1 MLIKVKN
8 SSDIPEEFVCNGNKV
23 INSKDIANGFNDFF
37 VNIGPKLA
45 NKIEKPN
52 NACIYDYM
60 GSKNCNTIFLEVVT
74 SQELGTIVNKL
85 KNKTSFDAD
94 GVNMS
99 VVKNIYHVIADPLTF
114 ICNLSLT
121 SGVFP
126 DKMKIAK
133 VIPLFKS
140 GDKNVYTNYRP
151 VSLLPQFSKV
161 LEKVFS
167 KRLNNFLEKYEL
179 LSNSQYGFRNKRST
193 SQALL
198 HLTEK
203 LTKSLDN
210 KSITVGVFIDLKKA
224 FDTIDHSLVLN
235 KLEYY
240 GIRGVTLNWLQSYL
254 SNRKQFVTVNGIE
267 SKNLNV
273 KCGVPQGSILG
284 PILFILYIND
294 ICNCSKI
301 MNFILFADDTN
312 SFLTGSDVNELCVKV
327 TSELEKL
334 KIWFRL
340 NKLSL
345 NVSKTNFMIFCK
357 KKIQTNCSIYFDGE
371 RIERVSETKFLGII
385 IDDKLSWKNH
395 VSYLCKKLQKSMGI
409 LRKVKYLLKS
419 STLLTL
425 YNSLFLPYM
434 MYCCEVWGK
443 AVNVCIN
450 KIVVLQKK
458 VIRIVNKCKWDEHT
472 SPIFKRLK
480 LLKFKDIV
488 NLSISVILYKA
499 KHNMLPRNLQDEFII
514 KNNSCKTR
522 QCGKFYVKYR
532 RANLKA
538 NTPSIYGV
546 SLFNSLPI
554 DIINSASLSQFKK
567 LVKNYFLEK
576 YEY

>member
-1 MLIKVKN
+1 M
-8 SSDIPEEFVCNGNKV
+8 
-23 INSKDIANGFNDFF
+23 
-37 VNIGPKLA
+37 
-45 NKIEKPN
+45 
-52 NACIYDYM
+52 
-60 GSKNCNTIFLEVVT
+60 
-74 SQELGTIVNKL
+74 
-85 KNKTSFDAD
+85 
-94 GVNMS
+94 
-99 VVKNIYHVIADPLTF
+99 
-114 ICNLSLT
+114 
-121 SGVFP
+121 
-126 DKMKIAK
+126 
-133 VIPLFKS
+133 
-140 GDKNVYTNYRP
+140 
-151 VSLLPQFSKV
+151 
-161 LEKVFS
+161 
-167 KRLNNFLEKYEL
+167 
-179 LSNSQYGFRNKRST
+179 
-193 SQALL
+193 
-198 HLTEK
+198 
-203 LTKSLDN
+203 
-210 KSITVGVFIDLKKA
+210 GVFIDLKKA
-224 FDTIDHSLVLN
+224 FDTIDHSLLLN

-240 GIRGVTLNWLQSYL
+240 GIRGVALNWLQSYL
-254 SNRKQFVTVNGIE
+254 SNRKQFVTVNGID

-312 SFLTGSDVNELCVKV
+312 SFLTGNDMNELCGKV
-327 TSELEKL
+327 TAELEKL

-371 RIERVSETKFLGII
+371 RIERVSETKFLGVI

-419 STLLTL
+419 LSLLTL
-425 YNSLFLPYM
+425 YNSLFLPYL

-458 VIRIVNKCKWDEHT
+458 VIRIVNKCKWNEHT

-499 KHNMLPRNLQDEFII
+499 KNNMLPRNLQDEFII
-514 KNNSCKTR
+514 KNNNCKTR

-532 RANLKA
+532 RTNLKA

-546 SLFNSLPI
+546 NLFNSLPT
-554 DIINSASLSQFKK
+554 DIINSASLSKFKK

-576 YEY
+576 YEA